1 MFYLNDSQ
9 TKTCL
14 SLVEHEIILVGM
26 NNYFFNFY
34 EQFLTWGFPGGSV
47 VKNLPA
53 DGRDTGDVGSIPGWG
68 KFRGVE
74 NSNLLQYSYLENSV
88 DRGSWWATVS
98 GVAKSDMTERLSRDT
113 GSVLIY
119 ANITS
124 IFHT

>member
-53 DGRDTGDVGSIPGWG
+53 NGRDTRNIGSIPGLG
-68 KFRGVE
+68 RCPGGG
-74 NSNLLQYSYLENSV
+74 NPLQYSAWEEFMGIG
-88 DRGSWWATVS
+88 DCP
-98 GVAKSDMTERLSRDT
+98 
-113 GSVLIY
+113 
-119 ANITS
+119 
-124 IFHT
+124 